1 MAVSIACGHFCV
13 LKIVLAGDVT
23 SPFKLMIT
31 LSEGELFLNMYFKTI
46 PWSWRELVSI
56 LVLVLVLV
64 PFFIEFLLANF
75 LLDLFQNDLYS
86 GTLIGFIMSITF
98 MLAIYFIVLRPKHLK
113 WNEVGFNR
121 FPGSYWKNIIGW
133 TFVLIV
139 VSILVLFVMGIVG
152 VGYENSK
159 TESVQSQLTP
169 INFVIGFVSAAIISP
184 IYEEI
189 LYRGFLYR
197 WLRSKCG
204 LKAGLFLSSFIF
216 MIVHIPTYN
225 VLPATFV
232 SGLLF
237 AWTYE
242 KTKSVLPGMII
253 HGTFNAIA
261 MILTSLG

>member
-1 MAVSIACGHFCV
+1 MPS
-13 LKIVLAGDVT
+13 
-23 SPFKLMIT
+23 
-31 LSEGELFLNMYFKTI
+31 KTI

-56 LVLVLVLV
+56 LVLVLIVV

-75 LLDLFQNDLYS
+75 LLNLFQNDLYS
-86 GTLIGFIMSITF
+86 GTLVGFIMSIMF
-98 MLAIYFIVLRPKHLK
+98 MLAIYFITLRPKGLK
-113 WNEVGFNR
+113 WNEVGLNR
-121 FPGSYWKNIIGW
+121 FPGSYGKNIIGW
-133 TFVLIV
+133 TILLIV
-139 VSILVLFVMGIVG
+139 VSILMIIVMDIMGVG
-152 VGYENSK
+152 VENSK

-197 WLRSKCG
+197 WFRSKWG

-216 MIVHIPTYN
+216 MIVHIPNYN
-225 VLPATFV
+225 VLPVTFV

-261 MILTSLG
+261 IILTSLG

>member
-1 MAVSIACGHFCV
+1 M
-13 LKIVLAGDVT
+13 
-23 SPFKLMIT
+23 
-31 LSEGELFLNMYFKTI
+31 
-46 PWSWRELVSI
+46 

-75 LLDLFQNDLYS
+75 LFDLFQNDLYS

-121 FPGSYWKNIIGW
+121 FQGSYWKNIIGW
-133 TFVLIV
+133 TILLIV
-139 VSILVLFVMGIVG
+139 ISILMIIVMDIVG
-152 VGYENSK
+152 VGTENSK

-169 INFVIGFVSAAIISP
+169 INFMIGFISAAMISP

-197 WLRSKCG
+197 WLRSKWG

-225 VLPATFV
+225 VLPVTFV